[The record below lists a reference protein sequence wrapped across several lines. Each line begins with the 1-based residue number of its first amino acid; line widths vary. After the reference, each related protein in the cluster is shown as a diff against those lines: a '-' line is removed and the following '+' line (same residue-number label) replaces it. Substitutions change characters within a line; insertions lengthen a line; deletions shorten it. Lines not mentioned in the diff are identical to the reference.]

1 MMDLPNKQD
10 GEIKKTRRQVT
21 DKRKITRADLNV
33 KHQPLTKKRFEQI
46 LTKAAQPVSEWQ
58 HGQEVKETSE
68 SHLSDGCSDKCK
80 SQDTI
85 GDKEG

>member
-1 MMDLPNKQD
+1 MDLQNNQS
-10 GEIKKTRRQVT
+10 ENTKKTHKPMT

-58 HGQEVKETSE
+58 HGQEGKETSE
-68 SHLSDGCSDKCK
+68 FHLSDGCSDKCK
-80 SQDTI
+80 SQDMT